1 MMLEHE
7 SEHKED
13 GRSRADRAAFF
24 LETRANDELVVVE
37 RDGKVEI
44 FPWDVDLSLSN
55 YVDAVEVEIDQ
66 FADYHELRKALR

>member
-1 MMLEHE
+1 MMHEHE

-13 GRSRADRAAFF
+13 GRPRADRAAFF

-44 FPWDVDLSLSN
+44 FPWDVDLSN

>member
-44 FPWDVDLSLSN
+44 FPRDVDLSN